1 MWLAADDRQMGR
13 MAQIVVTD
21 LPNHEAEREILCRA
35 GELQAEAAKDG
46 FRAIG
51 RFVARLF
58 ARRKSGLA
66 H

>member
-21 LPNHEAEREILCRA
+21 LPNHESEREILRRA
-35 GELQAEAAKDG
+35 CELQAEAAKDG

-51 RFVARLF
+51 SLLARLF
-58 ARRKSGLA
+58 TRRKSGLA